1 MHIILL
7 FGGSDG
13 QYESM
18 LTRVYNQLGDVLIDE
33 KCTNTNVVNELNI
46 PMLVMGCRDLI
57 IAASSDGILVSDK
70 ERSGYMKPYVEKI
83 GGRPMYADKDW
94 GSYRIIDMA
103 PGVLTASLAVKAGCR
118 FSYHSHALRNE
129 TWVITKGGGTVLLD
143 GRERNVKP
151 GDRVG
156 SPSGVKHTLNAE
168 TGVTV
173 IEVQSGSEIAADD
186 KQMAEE

>member
-18 LTRVYNQLGDVLIDE
+18 LARVYNQLGDVIIDE

-46 PMLVMGCRDLI
+46 PMLVMGCKDLI

-70 ERSGYMKPYVEKI
+70 ERSSSMKPYVEKI

-129 TWVITKGGGTVLLD
+129 TWVITKGEGTVILD
-143 GRERNVKP
+143 GKKRNVKA
-151 GDRVG
+151 GDTVVI
-156 SPSGVKHTLNAE
+156 PSGIKHTLKAE
-168 TGVTV
+168 TEVTV
-173 IEVQSGSEIAADD
+173 IEVQSGSEITEND
-186 KQMAEE
+186 KQLAEE

>member
-1 MHIILL
+1 MAAAAVNVIDSRHPAVCKTLGIHAAKCLVFVCNLL
-7 FGGSDG
+7 GF
-13 QYESM
+13 Y
-18 LTRVYNQLGDVLIDE
+18 LTKHN
-33 KCTNTNVVNELNI
+33 
-46 PMLVMGCRDLI
+46 
-57 IAASSDGILVSDK
+57 
-70 ERSGYMKPYVEKI
+70 
-83 GGRPMYADKDW
+83 W

-129 TWVITKGGGTVLLD
+129 TWVITKGEGTVILD
-143 GRERNVKP
+143 GRERNVKA
-151 GDRVG
+151 GDTVVI
-156 SPSGVKHTLNAE
+156 PSGIKHTLKAE